1 MSASA
6 AFGEALDAL
15 GIWWPRGD
23 GDALRDTARSWVAM
37 ADFIDDI
44 ASVLDAAATNVA
56 DTHHGRAAS
65 SFAAM
70 WATWRS
76 DHGHLGVVAA
86 DCRRLA
92 AALGDFATDIDV
104 ADRRIV
110 QLLEQ
115 ALAASVVAPPVS
127 GWRPGPPFAIDATCR
142 QWLHDGAEVVRAEFE
157 HRTAR
162 CRQHVGE
169 VRERVVR
176 PPGSRGAIGPGA
188 NSVLDP
194 DAISWPDPG
203 RPRDLGFLLS
213 GIVDLG
219 AGQGNLLRPP
229 PIGVTPIDVTP
240 IEPLPPDVGVRPPAA
255 PSGGGI
261 TINITGNDNT
271 VTIGAASSPDRF
283 TIPDVVAPPPLAALD
298 AIEPLADVEL
308 LDADSTDIGG
318 GGGGLGAGGLG
329 GGGFGAGGGFGGGL
343 PASGFDAGA
352 LDLGAVPD
360 QVPPTIPID
369 VTPAVPVAAAAG
381 GAAAAAAASKNRPF
395 LPFMPMGGGGMTGD
409 EGAEPKRR
417 RTTRR

>member
-1 MSASA
+1 
-6 AFGEALDAL
+6 
-15 GIWWPRGD
+15 
-23 GDALRDTARSWVAM
+23 M

-76 DHGHLGVVAA
+76 DEGHLGVVAA

-92 AALGDFATDIDV
+92 AALDDFATDIDV

-127 GWRPGPPFAIDATCR
+127 GWRPGPPFVVDATCR
-142 QWLHDGAEVVRAEFE
+142 QWLYDGAEVVRAEFE

-162 CRQHVGE
+162 CRQHFGE

-176 PPGSRGAIGPGA
+176 EPGSRGAIRPGA

-213 GIVDLG
+213 GVVDLG

-229 PIGVTPIDVTP
+229 PIDVPPIDVTP
-240 IEPLPPDVGVRPPAA
+240 IEPLPPEVGVRPPAA
-255 PSGGGI
+255 PFGGGI

-298 AIEPLADVEL
+298 ALEPIADVEL
-308 LDADSTDIGG
+308 LDTAGTDSTDIGG
-318 GGGGLGAGGLG
+318 AGGGGLG
-329 GGGFGAGGGFGGGL
+329 GGGGFGGGGFGGGSL
-343 PASGFDAGA
+343 ASGFDAGA

-360 QVPPTIPID
+360 RVPTTIPID
-369 VTPAVPVAAAAG
+369 GTTAGPVAAAAG